1 MLYEFIYKRKYKLI
15 GVQFSYFISCK
26 IYKYLIT
33 ISIICF
39 NFIENIDLD
48 MVVAMVVA
56 MVIAMVIPMVVTMVI
71 AIVIVTDVVICIT
84 IVKY

>member
-1 MLYEFIYKRKYKLI
+1 MLYKFSYKRKHKLI
-15 GVQFSYFISCK
+15 GVQISYFISCK

-33 ISIICF
+33 ISTICF

-48 MVVAMVVA
+48 MVVAMVVT
-56 MVIAMVIPMVVTMVI
+56 MVIAMVVDMVI
-71 AIVIVTDVVICIT
+71 AIVIVTGVVICIA